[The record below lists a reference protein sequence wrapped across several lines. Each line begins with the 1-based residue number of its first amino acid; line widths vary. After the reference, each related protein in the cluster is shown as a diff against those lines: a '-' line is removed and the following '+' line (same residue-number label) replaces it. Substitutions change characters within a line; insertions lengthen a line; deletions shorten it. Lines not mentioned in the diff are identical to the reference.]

1 MDIQISRDSDFP
13 IRQQLTEQIVFL
25 IATGRL
31 RPGQDLPSVRA
42 LARRLKIHH
51 NTVSQAYQD
60 LVSRD
65 WLVRRQGSRMMV
77 RSAEELSDPPASKDL
92 DDLINETIQA
102 ARQHGYTVQ
111 QLRQRVQERLM
122 AQSPDHILV
131 VSVDDP
137 GMRHLLRVE
146 LRENLPYPVEACS
159 LEELSANRSLSAGA
173 LVTTPL
179 GLLPDVRTLVSKDRA
194 VVGLTFSEAKEHFN
208 IVRSLERP
216 SLIAVVSVSETFLLT
231 ARGLLA
237 PLIGQRHRMREYL
250 LPTQEGE
257 GLEWADVV
265 FCDSIT
271 KSRVKSRNL
280 VHYRMVSPKCIERL
294 EEGMKP

>member
-1 MDIQISRDSDFP
+1 MYNAVQVGIPISGLSYTSGSFGTMDIQISRDSDFP

-65 WLVRRQGSRMMV
+65 WLVRRHGSRMMV
-77 RSAEELSDPPASKDL
+77 RSAEELSDPPTSKDL

-194 VVGLTFSEAKEHFN
+194 DLPPRTSPPSKLDLGPLEVHSPEQNRVLVTWGVWPPAPEAD
-208 IVRSLERP
+208 RP
-216 SLIAVVSVSETFLLT
+216 RRCEAVSGCTPFATS
-231 ARGLLA
+231 RLA
-237 PLIGQRHRMREYL
+237 PL
-250 LPTQEGE
+250 LPTTCRRS
-257 GLEWADVV
+257 L
-265 FCDSIT
+265 
-271 KSRVKSRNL
+271 
-280 VHYRMVSPKCIERL
+280 H
-294 EEGMKP
+294 